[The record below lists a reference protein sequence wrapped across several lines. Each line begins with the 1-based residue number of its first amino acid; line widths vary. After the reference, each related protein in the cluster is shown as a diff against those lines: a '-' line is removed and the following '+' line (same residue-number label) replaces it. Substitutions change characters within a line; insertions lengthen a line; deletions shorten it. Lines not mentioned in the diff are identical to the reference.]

1 MPLDSSINTGGSVA
15 GKANVDSLYNLQVAL
30 PPIITPINISSPTG
44 IVSVTTN
51 GNSGIGLQLLS
62 LGTGGTV
69 VFEGSGDNVN
79 WAPMNGIA
87 NSTGGKVTGTSAAD
101 AWQFDGVGVPYFR
114 VRATALTSGSI
125 TGTIICHSNT
135 GIVMLEQG
143 TVSAAT
149 TGSEQATVVRNIQQP
164 TTTTVTGTAAANTAL
179 TVTLP
184 AAGAGL
190 FHYIT
195 GIEITRNATAALA
208 GTATLVITTTNL
220 PGSRAWSVGNA
231 MAAGGTQID
240 VNISRTA
247 PIKSSVANTN
257 TTIVMPAPGAAVL
270 WRCNVDY
277 YVGT

>member
-1 MPLDSSINTGGSVA
+1 MALDVLIGGTNLDSSS
-15 GKANVDSLYNLQVAL
+15 NVKVNI
-30 PPIITPINISSPTG
+30 PPTIQAINISTSTG
-44 IVSVTTN
+44 TQQITMN
-51 GNSGIGLQLLS
+51 GAIGLGVQILS
-62 LGTGGTV
+62 VGTGGVV
-69 VFEGSGDNVN
+69 VFEGSGDGVN
-79 WAPMNGIA
+79 WASMNGVV
-87 NSTGGKVTGTSAAD
+87 NPTGGTATGASAAG
-101 AWQFDGVGVPYFR
+101 AWQFDCVGVPYFR

-125 TGTIICHSNT
+125 TGTMIATANGS
-135 GIVMLEQG
+135 VMSLEQG
-143 TVSAAT
+143 TLSTAT
-149 TGSEQATVVRNIQQP
+149 TGSEQALVARVICQPSTLTVSS
-164 TTTTVTGTAAANTAL
+164 TAAANTGL

-190 FHYIT
+190 YHYIT

-240 VNISRTA
+240 VNIARDS
-247 PIKSSVANTN
+247 PIKSSAANTN

>member
-1 MPLDSSINTGGSVA
+1 MAGFRIEGNTSGNVA
-15 GKANVDSLYNLQVAL
+15 EIDTSHNLQVAT
-30 PPIITPINISSPTG
+30 PSIIQPINISTSTG
-44 IVSVTTN
+44 TQTITMN
-51 GNSGIGLQLLS
+51 GCVGLGVQILGV
-62 LGTGGTV
+62 GTGGTL

-79 WAPMNGIA
+79 WATMNGVV
-87 NSTGGKVTGTSAAD
+87 NPTGGTAPGASAAG
-101 AWQFDGVGVPYFR
+101 AWQFDCVGVPYFR

-125 TGTIICHSNT
+125 TGTMIATANGS
-135 GIVMLEQG
+135 VFSMEQG
-143 TVSAAT
+143 TQSAGT
-149 TGSEQATVVRNIQQP
+149 SGSEQALVARVIEQSTPLCISS
-164 TTTTVTGTAAANTAL
+164 TAAANTGL

-184 AAGAGL
+184 AGAAGTY
-190 FHYIT
+190 HYIT

-240 VNISRTA
+240 VNITRTA
-247 PIKSSVANTN
+247 PLKSSVAATN
-257 TTIVMPAPGAAVL
+257 TTIVMPVPGAAVL